1 MTKNEKAES
10 EEYMLIG
17 QTITASDSVKVVKL
31 VNGEAKHYCGNVKD
45 DCKELVLENKV
56 NDNIV
61 LAPGVYDFYYDVAA
75 DAIWIAV
82 SSSDPS
88 AVGNVIVEKKAV
100 KVIRN
105 GQMYILRDGVMYN
118 ALGQMAE

>member
-1 MTKNEKAES
+1 MDQKKILQSKSHLLLRHNRSHIHQE
-10 EEYMLIG
+10 
-17 QTITASDSVKVVKL
+17 
-31 VNGEAKHYCGNVKD
+31 
-45 DCKELVLENKV
+45 
-56 NDNIV
+56 

-118 ALGQMAE
+118 AIGQIAE